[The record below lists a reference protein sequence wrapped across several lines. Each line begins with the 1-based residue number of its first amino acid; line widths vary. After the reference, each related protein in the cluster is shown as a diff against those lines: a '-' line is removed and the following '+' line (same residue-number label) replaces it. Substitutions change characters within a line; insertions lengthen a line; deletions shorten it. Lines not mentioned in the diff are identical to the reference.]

1 MSFLHRLSCALCLAL
16 LLSSCGG
23 PSEQATVVEP
33 VVLPAPDPENSKPNP
48 AKVIPQPEGASLKV
62 PEGFKV
68 EEYASGFK
76 KPRFLLEIAG
86 GKVLVTDA
94 VPDGTVYVIE
104 DGKPGKALITGL
116 ERPFGM
122 LLWKEYLYV
131 TEAQSIKRYR
141 FNQQTLEIGPGE
153 EVMALTGYTAGHWT
167 RSLAMGNDETLY
179 VGVGSGGNVNPD
191 DPEDRNAVL
200 AAKPDGSD
208 RRIVARGI
216 RNPVSLRI
224 NPENGKLWTSVQ
236 ERDGLGDDLVPDF
249 LTEVK
254 EGKFYGWPWAYIG
267 PNEEPRRKGE
277 NPEAVAKTIVPDV
290 LLPSHVA
297 VMDFVFY
304 TGSQFPE
311 KYKNGAFMAYRGSSN
326 RAKRVGYSIEFVP
339 FKGGAPAGK
348 PEPFLS
354 GFMLGEDQAEVWG
367 RPVGVLQMSDG
378 SLLFSEDGNHKIY
391 RVSYAR

>member
-1 MSFLHRLSCALCLAL
+1 MISFHRLSLSLCLAL
-16 LLSSCGG
+16 FLSSCGG
-23 PSEQATVVEP
+23 PKEQAAAPEP
-33 VVLPAPDPENSKPNP
+33 VVLPAPDLENSKPNP
-48 AKVIPQPEGASLKV
+48 AKVIPQPEGVSLKV
-62 PEGFKV
+62 PDGFKV

-104 DGKPGKALITGL
+104 NGKPGKALITGL

-122 LLWKEYLYV
+122 LLWKDYLYV
-131 TEAQSIKRYR
+131 TEVQSIKRYR
-141 FNQQTLEIGPGE
+141 FNQETLEIGPGE
-153 EVMALTGYTAGHWT
+153 EVMPLTGYTSGHWT

-179 VGVGSGGNVNPD
+179 VGVGSGSNVNPD

-200 AAKPDGSD
+200 AAKPDGAD
-208 RRIVARGI
+208 RRIVAKGI

-224 NPENGKLWTSVQ
+224 NPENGKLWATVQ

-326 RAKRVGYSIEFVP
+326 RSKRVGYSIEFVP
-339 FKGGAPAGK
+339 FKGGSPAGK

-354 GFMLGEDQAEVWG
+354 GFMLGEDRAEVWG
-367 RPVGVLQMSDG
+367 RPVGLLQMSDG

-391 RVSYAR
+391 RISYAN